1 MCLSENVDNV
11 RLTGREKQQKKRK
24 GKIVDKYFLV
34 VQLKEGIPG
43 EDLFFFFQPSF
54 RYPDRDCVFS
64 AKVGRWLKK
73 EKCKVRRS
81 LENAMS
87 LLVFISKKI
96 NK

>member
-43 EDLFFFFQPSF
+43 EDLFFFFST
-54 RYPDRDCVFS
+54 
-64 AKVGRWLKK
+64 
-73 EKCKVRRS
+73 
-81 LENAMS
+81 
-87 LLVFISKKI
+87 LL
-96 NK
+96 

>member
-64 AKVGRWLKK
+64 AKVGRWLEKK
-73 EKCKVRRS
+73 NAKSGGHWKMQCHFLFS
-81 LENAMS
+81 LA
-87 LLVFISKKI
+87 KK
-96 NK
+96 